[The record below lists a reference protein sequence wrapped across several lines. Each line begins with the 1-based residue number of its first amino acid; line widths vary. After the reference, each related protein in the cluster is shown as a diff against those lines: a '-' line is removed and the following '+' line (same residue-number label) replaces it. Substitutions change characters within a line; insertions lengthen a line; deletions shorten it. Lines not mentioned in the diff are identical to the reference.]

1 MNTGTEK
8 EVSPLTGRVQV
19 LLPEILSQL
28 RLSQFDKLNLI
39 QVNSYFYNVFV
50 PTLYD
55 SITIDAKF
63 SRLDPEF
70 NTLDTTYIK
79 TKSNLQSFFHTL
91 YTDKDKHQNT
101 DDGITKS
108 DYKCLNLSNPIKLT
122 LIKSLFC
129 FDFPVEYIEF
139 GKVFKDL
146 LPYMTQLK
154 TLQAESYPMGFNIV
168 EILKSNKLLTDL
180 RLLFNVYDKSYLS
193 NNFQKRTILNSINSN
208 KTQDDLEF
216 SNLETLS
223 LNNFIDSINLDTL
236 LQNLLNH
243 NFALKNL
250 KLVKLKKLIRLQ
262 DLINNDSDNYEFN
275 TIEILFKQLVKNNLI
290 NLNKLHLENILID
303 NKTINYFKLLNF
315 KNLNYL
321 NLDNITEFQ
330 INNISFL
337 DNFNNL
343 DNLKKLSLNIRS
355 NNELS
360 ILKFLENNIK
370 DNSLTE
376 LSLNL
381 RFNFLQQ
388 NISFDKQIDDYINFI
403 LRQKLS
409 LVKLAFEIREENY
422 LSGLIDQL
430 YSMNEDQ
437 FYKLIIKDSL
447 DNDNVFP
454 LLKSLK
460 INTNAHF
467 FGKYRYKILINNFK
481 NLEYLWI
488 FGLNSYEQ
496 HWGLGNVYP
505 GIFDEWLRIMY
516 IPEGIVSDISKTD
529 INYNKLKY
537 IKIFKFIFEI
547 KWCID
552 KSPQVNPRNLID
564 NWFDNKCNVNDI

>member
-19 LLPEILSQL
+19 LLPEIFSQL

-122 LIKSLFC
+122 LIRSLFC

-168 EILKSNKLLTDL
+168 EILKSNKLLNDL

-208 KTQDDLEF
+208 KTQDELEF

-243 NFALKNL
+243 NF
-250 KLVKLKKLIRLQ
+250 
-262 DLINNDSDNYEFN
+262 
-275 TIEILFKQLVKNNLI
+275 
-290 NLNKLHLENILID
+290 
-303 NKTINYFKLLNF
+303 
-315 KNLNYL
+315 
-321 NLDNITEFQ
+321 
-330 INNISFL
+330 
-337 DNFNNL
+337 
-343 DNLKKLSLNIRS
+343 
-355 NNELS
+355 
-360 ILKFLENNIK
+360 KF
-370 DNSLTE
+370 
-376 LSLNL
+376 
-381 RFNFLQQ
+381 
-388 NISFDKQIDDYINFI
+388 
-403 LRQKLS
+403 
-409 LVKLAFEIREENY
+409 Y
-422 LSGLIDQL
+422 LS
-430 YSMNEDQ
+430 N
-437 FYKLIIKDSL
+437 
-447 DNDNVFP
+447 
-454 LLKSLK
+454 
-460 INTNAHF
+460 
-467 FGKYRYKILINNFK
+467 
-481 NLEYLWI
+481 
-488 FGLNSYEQ
+488 
-496 HWGLGNVYP
+496 
-505 GIFDEWLRIMY
+505 
-516 IPEGIVSDISKTD
+516 
-529 INYNKLKY
+529 
-537 IKIFKFIFEI
+537 
-547 KWCID
+547 
-552 KSPQVNPRNLID
+552 
-564 NWFDNKCNVNDI
+564 

>member
-1 MNTGTEK
+1 MNAATEK
-8 EVSPLTGRVQV
+8 EAPQVTGRVQV

-28 RLSQFDKLNLI
+28 PLSQFDKLNLI
-39 QVNSYFYNVFV
+39 QVNSYFYNVFI

-55 SITIDAKF
+55 SIMIDAKF

-70 NTLDTTYIK
+70 NTLNTTYIK
-79 TKSNLQSFFHTL
+79 TKSNLQSFLHTL
-91 YTDKDKHQNT
+91 YTDKEKHENT
-101 DDGITKS
+101 DANRLE
-108 DYKCLNLSNPIKLT
+108 YKCVNLNIPLKST
-122 LIKSLFC
+122 LIKSLFL

-139 GKVFKDL
+139 GKIFKDL

-154 TLQAESYPMGFNIV
+154 ILQAESYPIGFNII

-180 RLLFNVYDKSYLS
+180 RLIFNVYDKSYLS
-193 NNFQKRTILNSINSN
+193 KDFQRKTILNSINCN
-208 KTQDDLEF
+208 NNQDDDLPF
-216 SNLETLS
+216 KNLETLS
-223 LNNFIDSINLDTL
+223 LNNFIDSVNLETL

-250 KLVKLKKLIRLQ
+250 KLVKLKKLIRLK

-321 NLDNITEFQ
+321 NLENITEFQ

-343 DNLKKLSLNIRS
+343 DNLQKLSLNIRS

-360 ILKFLENNIK
+360 VLKFLENNIK

-388 NISFDKQIDDYINFI
+388 NVSFDKQIDEYINFI

-437 FYKLIIKDSL
+437 FYNLLIKDSF

-467 FGKYRYKILINNFK
+467 FGKYRYKILMNNFK

-529 INYNKLKY
+529 TSYNKLKY

-547 KWCID
+547 KWSID

-564 NWFDNKCNVNDI
+564 NWFDSKCNVNDI